1 MGWEHLHDLTKLSS
15 KSHMLK
21 HILTEHPG
29 QSMKKVKFGMSVIRT
44 CRTIFER
51 QIYESVAIQQAR
63 EHHNI
68 LNSRAEYNWCFLPR
82 LSTQLGETQNKEYNR
97 ELELEKKVD
106 YELERRIRQLRKQRN
121 KERLVPVRKGNVGT
135 KHRKL
140 NSEQT
145 SQLKRTGVHQ
155 P

>member
-1 MGWEHLHDLTKLSS
+1 
-15 KSHMLK
+15 MLK